1 MNDDNNININNERE
15 IEITNEQITEDKF
28 INSESERIKLDKEKE
43 NEISTT
49 PKDIIIQV
57 EQEIKKEEQEEEIK
71 IEEKDEEIE
80 EDENS
85 DLNDDILKIENKSIN
100 IYKIK
105 ADEILKETQ
114 LEPKENLDL
123 LKIELIFSGKKEFK
137 WEVYRTPKE
146 TKEFFKK
153 LYKSIQKDKTVN
165 NSECIGTLSEL
176 KEIKD
181 ENIVQVKEELEKI
194 IKNEY
199 FKDNVIINEFL
210 NIGGSSFSIYN
221 NGIKPF
227 EGWVG
232 KKADPHC
239 LRKVFA
245 VACKCLECWIFKQ
258 YNERW
263 FVLKDDMITYSNNSQ
278 SRGGKHAYFFDENIK
293 AQRSG
298 KYNITITNLSRMLE
312 LKFKTYF
319 ERELWFEELEKRIK
333 KYKII
338 IKNNKY
344 KAYTNEK
351 KNNYAHWFID
361 GKDYFEDLY
370 EKLMDAKKTIFITDW
385 WLSPEVWLKRPV
397 LESDYIKS
405 TKIKEEK
412 LSRLMDILKF
422 KAEKGVKIYILIY
435 YECSLALTLN
445 SKFTQD
451 TLEKLHKNIKV
462 TRHPD
467 NKFDLLWSH
476 HEKLVVIDQQIG
488 YVGGLDLCWGR
499 YDLHDHP
506 IIEMPNSEK
515 KYYFPF
521 IDYSNARICDF
532 TNVDNYLKE
541 SVPRE
546 ECIRMPWHD
555 VHTRLIGPIV
565 GDIARHFV
573 ERWNHD
579 NYENRNE
586 TTLNTLKTST
596 NNGNKL
602 KGSNIRK
609 DGFLGQILESVR
621 EQYEKEE
628 KSNKNDMDD
637 IFNGNK
643 TITEEEIS
651 NTLDLDD
658 NYNISNKIK
667 IAPIFTCQNNALK
680 EVCNITLENNKENEI
695 KTTNIFRNAQSE
707 QKIGIRNS
715 LKTKTIRE
723 EFDEKDQNKKTFWGK
738 VLNKQGSKLKTSKTI
753 NYTNNN
759 SDFDKKKQEWM
770 KNLKEID
777 EDHFLVPKQLNSMI
791 ISNEVPNDN
800 DKNKNSKGFYKKFV
814 ENIKTKSNLIFND
827 VFKANNEI
835 EEVINEKYIKKDSPP
850 CSVQVLR
857 SVGEWSLGLNVTEN
871 SILQAYY
878 KLIEDSKH
886 YIYIENQFFISKSFE
901 GKTYL
906 VENKIAL
913 YIRNR
918 ILRAVKNKEKFR
930 VWVFIPLLPGFAGEP
945 ETSGTLQIILKYTYG
960 GICRNN
966 GLSIIEKLQ
975 EELEKIG
982 ENWEDYI
989 GFYSLRNHGLFNGM
1003 PKTEIIY
1010 IHSKLMIIDDLYV
1023 LCGSANINDRSMKGS
1038 RDSEFAVLIKE
1049 KKTEISKMNNKKFK
1063 AAKFA
1068 SSLRRALMA
1077 EHLGIKSKNEI
1088 LVDPLSD
1095 DLHELIKK
1103 TAKQNTFTYRQI
1115 FGCYPDDIYT
1125 KFNMIPNNNIKNK
1138 SQEEFLK
1145 NNYDENKKKII
1156 GHIVE
1161 FPLHFL
1167 EEEELGISFFSKENL
1182 VPERNFT

>member
-1 MNDDNNININNERE
+1 M
-15 IEITNEQITEDKF
+15 
-28 INSESERIKLDKEKE
+28 
-43 NEISTT
+43 
-49 PKDIIIQV
+49 
-57 EQEIKKEEQEEEIK
+57 
-71 IEEKDEEIE
+71 
-80 EDENS
+80 
-85 DLNDDILKIENKSIN
+85 
-100 IYKIK
+100 
-105 ADEILKETQ
+105 
-114 LEPKENLDL
+114 
-123 LKIELIFSGKKEFK
+123 
-137 WEVYRTPKE
+137 
-146 TKEFFKK
+146 
-153 LYKSIQKDKTVN
+153 
-165 NSECIGTLSEL
+165 
-176 KEIKD
+176 
-181 ENIVQVKEELEKI
+181 
-194 IKNEY
+194 
-199 FKDNVIINEFL
+199 
-210 NIGGSSFSIYN
+210 
-221 NGIKPF
+221 
-227 EGWVG
+227 
-232 KKADPHC
+232 
-239 LRKVFA
+239 
-245 VACKCLECWIFKQ
+245 
-258 YNERW
+258 
-263 FVLKDDMITYSNNSQ
+263 
-278 SRGGKHAYFFDENIK
+278 
-293 AQRSG
+293 
-298 KYNITITNLSRMLE
+298 
-312 LKFKTYF
+312 
-319 ERELWFEELEKRIK
+319 
-333 KYKII
+333 
-338 IKNNKY
+338 
-344 KAYTNEK
+344 
-351 KNNYAHWFID
+351 
-361 GKDYFEDLY
+361 
-370 EKLMDAKKTIFITDW
+370 
-385 WLSPEVWLKRPV
+385 
-397 LESDYIKS
+397 
-405 TKIKEEK
+405 
-412 LSRLMDILKF
+412 
-422 KAEKGVKIYILIY
+422 
-435 YECSLALTLN
+435 
-445 SKFTQD
+445 
-451 TLEKLHKNIKV
+451 
-462 TRHPD
+462 
-467 NKFDLLWSH
+467 
-476 HEKLVVIDQQIG
+476 
-488 YVGGLDLCWGR
+488 GGLDLCWGR

-586 TTLNTLKTST
+586 TTLNTLKASS

-753 NYTNNN
+753 NYINNN

-791 ISNEVPNDN
+791 ISN
-800 DKNKNSKGFYKKFV
+800 
-814 ENIKTKSNLIFND
+814 
-827 VFKANNEI
+827 
-835 EEVINEKYIKKDSPP
+835 SPP

-878 KLIEDSKH
+878 KLIEDSKY

-945 ETSGTLQIILKYTYG
+945 ESSGTLQIILKYTYG

-982 ENWEDYI
+982 ANWEDYI
-989 GFYSLRNHGLFNGM
+989 GFYSLRNHGLFNGT

-1049 KKTEISKMNNKKFK
+1049 KKTEISQMNNKKFK

-1095 DLHELIKK
+1095 NLHELIKK

-1138 SQEEFLK
+1138 AQEELLK
-1145 NNYDENKKKII
+1145 NNYEENKNKII